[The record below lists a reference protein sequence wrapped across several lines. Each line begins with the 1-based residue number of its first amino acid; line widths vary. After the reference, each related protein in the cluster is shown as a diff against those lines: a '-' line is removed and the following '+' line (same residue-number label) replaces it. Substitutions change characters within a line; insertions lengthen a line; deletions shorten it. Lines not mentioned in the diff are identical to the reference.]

1 MSAMFRLN
9 NEESG
14 PYTLKVG
21 VYHNKI
27 QNRGILRD
35 RKKKTD
41 IKSRETESNYPIET
55 LKTNAKIIN

>member
-14 PYTLKVG
+14 LYPLKVG
-21 VYHNKI
+21 VYHNKF
-27 QNRGILRD
+27 QNRDILRD
-35 RKKKTD
+35 RNKTG
-41 IKSRETESNYPIET
+41 IKSRETESNYHNEN